1 MAMMDYGAIAF
12 KNGKLI
18 STDMFT
24 PMIDMVGWEDT
35 NKDVYESRSHI
46 DG

>member
-1 MAMMDYGAIAF
+1 MAMADYGAIAW

-24 PMIDMVGWEDT
+24 PIKRKE
-35 NKDVYESRSHI
+35 
-46 DG
+46 

>member
-1 MAMMDYGAIAF
+1 MAMVDYGAIAW

-24 PMIDMVGWEDT
+24 PIKRKE
-35 NKDVYESRSHI
+35 
-46 DG
+46 

>member
-1 MAMMDYGAIAF
+1 MAMIDYGAIAW

-24 PMIDMVGWEDT
+24 PMKDMGM
-35 NKDVYESRSHI
+35 
-46 DG
+46 